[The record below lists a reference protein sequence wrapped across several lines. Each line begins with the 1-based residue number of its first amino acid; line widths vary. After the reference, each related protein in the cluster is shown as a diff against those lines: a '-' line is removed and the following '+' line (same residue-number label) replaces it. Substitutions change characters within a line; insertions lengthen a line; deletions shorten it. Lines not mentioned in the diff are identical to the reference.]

1 MRKIL
6 GKIVSIRN
14 RIIRRL
20 FIILQCKLKRI
31 DLKIGNKVSFNQ
43 QAVINGK
50 GSVIIGDKV
59 SIGYKLGGNY
69 YKNRSEFQPRY
80 KDAVIE
86 IGDEVAFN
94 NNIFICCA
102 QRVKIGNNCL
112 VGEGVTILDFEAH
125 GTSPYNRHKL
135 GNKKEVIIGNNV
147 WIGSKVIILK
157 GATIGDNSI
166 IAAGSVVLGKEYPSN
181 VIIGGNPARII
192 KEIENE

>member
-50 GSVIIGDKV
+50 GTVIIGDKV

-112 VGEGVTILDFEAH
+112 IGEGVTIFDFEAH

-135 GNKKEVIIGNNV
+135 GNEKEVIIGNNV

-157 GATIGDNSI
+157 GAKIGDNSI

-192 KEIENE
+192 KEIE

>member
-157 GATIGDNSI
+157 GAKIGDNSI

>member
-147 WIGSKVIILK
+147 WIGSKVIIL
-157 GATIGDNSI
+157 
-166 IAAGSVVLGKEYPSN
+166 
-181 VIIGGNPARII
+181 
-192 KEIENE
+192 

>member
-20 FIILQCKLKRI
+20 FIILQCKLKRM

-43 QAVINGK
+43 QTVINGK

-86 IGDEVAFN
+86 IGDEVVFN

-112 VGEGVTILDFEAH
+112 VGEGVTIFDFEAH

-135 GNKKEVIIGNNV
+135 RNKKEVIIGNNV

-157 GATIGDNSI
+157 GAKIGDNSI